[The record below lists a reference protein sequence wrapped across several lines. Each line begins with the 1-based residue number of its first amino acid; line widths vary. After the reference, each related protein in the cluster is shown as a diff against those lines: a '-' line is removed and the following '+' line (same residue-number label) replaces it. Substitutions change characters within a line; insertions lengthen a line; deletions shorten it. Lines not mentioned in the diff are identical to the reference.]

1 MGVAQTFPTQFP
13 LAVAYLLTL
22 LIGWSQCQDGACLQD
37 GKHKATPSP
46 EPYLRDCTLYAEN
59 ACCSE
64 NDIQV
69 PTASSG
75 RLVQDLFWDGCGPVS
90 QGCRAFLKRV
100 ACFHLCSPDIAR
112 WPHPRLPGS
121 FQGVPLCHSFC
132 RDWFDACKVD
142 RMCSGDEG
150 WLSQRNNCTG
160 DCVTYQQMYQDGR
173 GLCGHIGAGSFTPVE
188 DDDRE
193 EENSP
198 SCGCLTLS
206 PTDRE
211 VIAALRAQQENPDE
225 LDTTKAGLPQYRAPC
240 PMRERHRG
248 TTPPPRAR
256 RDGKNAAVSKRSV
269 FVEDVEGSGSGF

>member
-1 MGVAQTFPTQFP
+1 
-13 LAVAYLLTL
+13 
-22 LIGWSQCQDGACLQD
+22 
-37 GKHKATPSP
+37 
-46 EPYLRDCTLYAEN
+46 
-59 ACCSE
+59 
-64 NDIQV
+64 
-69 PTASSG
+69 
-75 RLVQDLFWDGCGPVS
+75 
-90 QGCRAFLKRV
+90 
-100 ACFHLCSPDIAR
+100 
-112 WPHPRLPGS
+112 
-121 FQGVPLCHSFC
+121 
-132 RDWFDACKVD
+132 
-142 RMCSGDEG
+142 
-150 WLSQRNNCTG
+150 
-160 DCVTYQQMYQDGR
+160 MYQDGR

-248 TTPPPRAR
+248 TTPPPRAQR
-256 RDGKNAAVSKRSV
+256 EGRNAGVSKRSI